1 MDASS
6 HFRRQPMD
14 LWRKYED
21 DGDVIGGANNKEE
34 EGFENDSG
42 AVLAEEECYEDI
54 NTGRTVF

>member
-1 MDASS
+1 
-6 HFRRQPMD
+6 MD

-21 DGDVIGGANNKEE
+21 DGDVLGRGDNKE

-42 AVLAEEECYEDI
+42 AVLSEEGCYEDI